1 MAFQAPTPTETSAKA
16 SELLEKSKSPSNY
29 FDLKTPEDYDE
40 DIESGALR
48 AGGAPSIWS
57 MRNIGVLVSFCCVT
71 VVYGMSLSILY
82 AVMNNYL
89 YMSGLL
95 VATAK
100 ALVQIP
106 RVLRVFLSALSDIYP
121 IFGYRRRPYMVIGWS
136 VAFVAC
142 FIMAVIPLGDP
153 YYEDASLED
162 IDLAD
167 MTPEQLALVHTDA
180 PHQGTKFIFLFM
192 LANLDAVIAY
202 GPTYGIFIELSQR
215 EPEHIRGRLQ
225 TNVFMVRNA
234 LAIVTAF
241 LTGLCLNSTEYG
253 GTFSWSIGFNGIMWI
268 CTAVCLITIPF
279 CWFCV
284 AEEKVE
290 QTKSI
295 GTFYKEIYEVIQQQP
310 FYRLFI
316 FRYFTKILGS
326 VSVTASSNIQSIYA
340 QVTPLNDGLAAC
352 LSQVLVVAGISSIKK
367 WGLQWNWQYLA
378 IFFQLFA
385 VFVDAFPTYFTIWN
399 VFRSQWFWLGVPLLE
414 DFVGEFV
421 DYTTTITMVEIAD
434 PGREATS
441 MGFLGSITAAAK
453 PFGTVITKSVDSYF
467 DIGQTALKRDDHAVH
482 MDLSYAYII
491 AYLFNIVAVV
501 FAFLLPRQKH
511 EAQAMKQNGGKSKL
525 IGTVSVVI
533 FLFSVAWAIVTHLLS
548 LWDSTSCLRIAG
560 DEEAVH
566 QNRVLFMYGNTI
578 ANFIKFL
585 QKQSKKS
592 FLKRLASNRKVVAAI
607 QDFNEDIDDLYK
619 LLNLVHIQEMSKWK
633 QEWEENRRKQEQM
646 LVTIALDQQRVQ
658 RDIQNKDGD
667 LVEGLAMLKFEI
679 QHKSKENSIA
689 TLALMKKT
697 FKKVVSTSKAKVP
710 PTPEWFIASDDVDFD
725 AKNQF
730 DCGSYGSVHRGTW
743 GRGAKVVIKCLLMDD
758 EQAKDSF
765 FKEVEVWRRL
775 NNPHVVELFGACHV
789 ATPAFFVCED
799 AIHGNL
805 ADYFETDKSEIW
817 RLFYEAAVGLDYL
830 HEQKVVHG
838 DLKCNNILVGADD
851 KAKICDFG
859 FSYIRSQSVGLSTK
873 AQTDTIRWKA
883 PECLMPMS
891 EENPDA
897 EHNPRFASDVFS
909 FGMCIIEAFSNEP
922 PYGFTDDEAIL
933 EAKLEMASYDR
944 PEGFEDDEWA
954 LVERLCDPDW
964 EQRIQLS
971 AAINE
976 LKRFADREAER
987 NNEDN
992 TDRVCLGCE
1001 AKVAIEFAFCG
1012 NCGHRVAPPA

>member
-167 MTPEQLALVHTDA
+167 MTSEQLALVHTDA

-192 LANLDAVIAY
+192 LANLGAVIAY

-352 LSQVLVVAGISSIKK
+352 LSQVLVVAGIFSIKK

-378 IFFQLFA
+378 IFSQLFA

-421 DYTTTITMVEIAD
+421 DYATTITMVEIAD

-533 FLFSVAWAIVTHLLS
+533 FLFSVAWAIMTHLLS

-560 DEEAVH
+560 DEEAMR

-667 LVEGLAMLKFEI
+667 LLEGLAMLKFEI

-697 FKKVVSTSKAKVP
+697 FKKVVRTSKAKVP

-775 NNPHVVELFGACHV
+775 NNPHIVELFGACHV
-789 ATPAFFVCED
+789 STPAFFVCED
-799 AIHGNL
+799 AIHGNFI
-805 ADYFETDKSEIW
+805 DYFETDKSEIW

-859 FSYIRSQSVGLSTK
+859 FSYIRSQSVGLSAK

-883 PECLMPMS
+883 PECLMPMG

-922 PYGFTDDEAIL
+922 PYGFVDDEVIL

-964 EQRIQLS
+964 KQRIQLS
-971 AAINE
+971 VAINE
-976 LKRFADREAER
+976 LKRLADREAER

-992 TDRVCLGCE
+992 TDRVCLGCK

-1012 NCGHRVAPPA
+1012 NCGHQVAPPA